1 MCIFIQ
7 KEGGL
12 MLLKGERG
20 IISPNFDTIPQ
31 ELKDKKQWLLWEAVP
46 RKGGT
51 FGKVPKQTNG
61 KNANPTNPYTWASFQ
76 EVQKVFETGKYDGI
90 GFVFS
95 PTDEYIGVDL
105 DGHYKDGKFL
115 TSIAHLL
122 SGYSYTEVSPSG
134 TGLHTIFKGTL
145 PMEIRHKNT
154 AEKMEIYSQGRFF
167 TFTGEIVGN
176 NAIINNQNIINNL
189 VEKYF
194 SKKKKVYNIH
204 MDSGQASHVDV
215 IDDKELLHIMFR
227 SKNGQ
232 TIKRLFNGD
241 TSEHNGDHS
250 SADQALCNH
259 LAFFTAKNAKRMDN
273 LFRQSGL
280 YRDKW
285 DRKTGASTYGEITIQ
300 EAIDKTSTIYT
311 LPNMSNHSNTSVRTG
326 KGEQEVWEQPVS
338 FDEYLLPEFPSTI
351 FPRWLS
357 EYIEGVAESTQ
368 TPIDMASMAAI
379 SILSI
384 ATAKKFEVNP
394 YGSWIEPLNTYTA
407 TLMGPAQRKS
417 AVFDLMIKPIL
428 NYEQNER
435 ENLRVEVRNR
445 KTEIDALKRR
455 IEEVKNKNAKKPDHK
470 YIEEIKKINKEIESL
485 PEMYL
490 PSYIVDD
497 VTPEKLGQILE
508 ENHGK
513 VGILSA
519 EGGIFEIIKGRYS
532 KELNMDI
539 FLKGHSG
546 DYIRIDRKNGSTVI
560 IENPALTIGIFA
572 QPDIL
577 RDLPD
582 AFRGR
587 GLMARFLYSLPK
599 DFRGY
604 RKIRPKDISIEV
616 RNQYMTNVKRLLEL
630 PMGGIQRLTFSN
642 EADYTVQSFQQEIEE
657 KLREGNDLAEIAE
670 WGGKIVGQILRIA
683 ALLHVAE
690 NISSDNVIPQK
701 ITATTVA
708 KAISTKEYFIS
719 HAKASFG
726 CMSLDKDLE
735 NAKYVLNKIK
745 EKFKGETAISHQR
758 LWQLVK
764 RRLGKASQLD
774 GTIEILESRGF
785 VKLRKE
791 GRKKI
796 ISINPYIG
804 VPNSPRSN

>member
-1 MCIFIQ
+1 MV
-7 KEGGL
+7 
-12 MLLKGERG
+12 LKGDSG
-20 IISPNFDTIPQ
+20 IISPYFDKIPQ
-31 ELKDKKQWLLWEAVP
+31 ELKDKKQWVLWKVVH
-46 RKGGT
+46 RKDGT
-51 FGKVPKQTNG
+51 FGKVPKQING
-61 KNANPTNPYTWASFQ
+61 TNANPANPHTWKSFQ
-76 EVQKVFETGKYDGI
+76 EVQKVFGTAKYDGI

-105 DGHYKDGKFL
+105 DGHYKDGKFQ
-115 TSIAHLL
+115 TKISHLL
-122 SGYSYTEVSPSG
+122 SSYSYTEVSPSG

-145 PMEIRHKNT
+145 PKGISHKNT
-154 AEKMEIYSQGRFF
+154 VEKMEIYSEGRFF

-176 NAIINNQNIINNL
+176 DTIINNQNIINNL

-194 SKKKKVYNIH
+194 SKKKKNYNIH
-204 MDSGQASHVDV
+204 RNSGQASHADV
-215 IDDKELLHIMFR
+215 IDDKELLDVMFN

-232 TIKRLFNGD
+232 TIKRLFTGD
-241 TSEHNGDHS
+241 TSEYNGDHS

-259 LAFFTAKNAKRMDN
+259 LAFFTAKDAKRMDN

-280 YRDKW
+280 FRDKW

-300 EAIDKTSTIYT
+300 EAIDKTSTIYN
-311 LPNMSNHSNTSVRTG
+311 LPNKSNQSNTRVRTG
-326 KGEQEVWEQPVS
+326 KDQQEEWEQPVY
-338 FDEYLLPEFPSTI
+338 FDEYLLPEFPSNI

-357 EYIEGVAESTQ
+357 DYIEGVAESTQ
-368 TPIDMASMAAI
+368 TPIDMPSMCAI
-379 SILSI
+379 SVLSI
-384 ATAKKFEVNP
+384 AVAKKFEVNP

-428 NYEQNER
+428 NYEQDEH
-435 ENLRVEVRNR
+435 EQLRVEVRNR

-455 IEEVKNKNAKKPDHK
+455 LEEVKNKNAKKPDSK
-470 YIEEIKKINKEIESL
+470 YVEEMKKINKVIESL
-485 PEMYL
+485 PELYL

-508 ENHGK
+508 ENDGR

-577 RDLPD
+577 KDIPN
-582 AFRGR
+582 AFKGR

-616 RNQYMTNVKRLLEL
+616 RNRYMKNVKRLLEL
-630 PMGGIQRLTFSN
+630 PMGEIQRLTFSN
-642 EADYTVQSFQQEIEE
+642 EADYYIQSFQQEIEE
-657 KLREGNDLAEIAE
+657 KLREGSDLADIAE

-683 ALLHVAE
+683 ALLHIAE
-690 NISSDNVIPQK
+690 NINSDTDIPQK
-701 ITATTVA
+701 ITVTTVA
-708 KAISTKEYFIS
+708 KAISTKKYFIG

-745 EKFKGETAISHQR
+745 EKFKGETAISHQQ

-774 GTIEILESRGF
+774 GTLEILESRGF
-785 VKLRKE
+785 VRLRKE

-796 ISINPYIG
+796 ICINPYIG